1 MPNMKVRFLQN
12 KQWPIPHFSKECP
25 IVKSNKLYHGS
36 NYSIMTRK
44 FLLNE
49 DDKLNVII
57 ISSSANPSSA
67 NKFLGKVNAHLRKGS
82 DMIVKFMHDKID
94 ELRSLSLKGEDLSA
108 LIFGS
113 ILDHNNEEDW
123 ETFEVLENTLKDE
136 GIEPDILLTSA
147 DINAHSVGELT
158 LWGGQVD
165 DLDLPA
171 NASSMEIQK
180 KVGEVFQYFEHN
192 SPNINYE
199 ILEKL
204 PSQARAKIKNN

>member
-1 MPNMKVRFLQN
+1 MQNMKVKFLPKQ
-12 KQWPIPHFSKECP
+12 QWPVPPSAKECL

-36 NYSIMTRK
+36 NYSKMTRK
-44 FLLNE
+44 IFLNE
-49 DDKLNVII
+49 DGKFNVV
-57 ISSSANPSSA
+57 ISSSD
-67 NKFLGKVNAHLRKGS
+67 NKFLGKVNAHLRKSS

-123 ETFEVLENTLKDE
+123 ETFEVLETTLKDE
-136 GIEPDILLTSA
+136 GIKPDILLTSA

-192 SPNINYE
+192 NPNINYE

>member
-1 MPNMKVRFLQN
+1 MPNMKVRFLPKQ
-12 KQWPIPHFSKECP
+12 QWPVPRFAKECP

-44 FLLNE
+44 FLLNKDGE
-49 DDKLNVII
+49 LNVII
-57 ISSSANPSSA
+57 SSSA

-94 ELRSLSLKGEDLSA
+94 ELRSLSLNGEDLSA

-123 ETFEVLENTLKDE
+123 ETFEVLETTLKDE
-136 GIEPDILLTSA
+136 GIKPDILLTSA

>member
-1 MPNMKVRFLQN
+1 MPNMKVRFLPKQ
-12 KQWPIPHFSKECP
+12 QWPVSPFAKECP

-44 FLLNE
+44 FLLNKDGE
-49 DDKLNVII
+49 LNVII
-57 ISSSANPSSA
+57 SSSA

-94 ELRSLSLKGEDLSA
+94 ELRSLSLNGEDLSA

-123 ETFEVLENTLKDE
+123 ETFEVLETTLKDE
-136 GIEPDILLTSA
+136 GIKPDILLTSA